1 MISRLNGGGGNLLP
15 SACNAARRLLVGT
28 IHSLARQAPPTNI
41 TAARAE
47 GFGARRDFAACRSS
61 AHWERRCVLP
71 TMNRSYSGIS
81 GGSGEDAGVFGVV
94 QIGANQYKVSPD
106 DLIFVE
112 KLSDYQ
118 VNDKVLFSLPQVCFA
133 PHCANVRKQ
142 RQRAC
147 VSHHTSTL
155 TTSFACFACI
165 AGCFPQRADASLQV
179 RATNPA

>member
-1 MISRLNGGGGNLLP
+1 MSG
-15 SACNAARRLLVGT
+15 CNAARRLLVGT
-28 IHSLARQAPPTNI
+28 IHSLARGQAPPTNL

-47 GFGARRDFAACRSS
+47 VFIARRDFAACRGGSN
-61 AHWERRCVLP
+61 WERRCVLP

-81 GGSGEDAGVFGVV
+81 GGSSENAGVFGVV
-94 QIGANQYKVSPD
+94 QIGASQYKVSPD

-133 PHCANVRKQ
+133 PHCANFRKR

-147 VSHHTSTL
+147 VAHHTFTL
-155 TTSFACFACI
+155 TTPFACSACI
-165 AGCFPQRADASLQV
+165 AGCIPQRADASLQV